1 MPKVSLRNMS
11 GEQVGDVELRPEV
24 FEVAANVPLMH
35 QAVVAEDANARQ
47 GTASTKTR
55 SEVRGGGAKP
65 YRQKGTGRARQGTIR
80 AVQWAGGGVAFG
92 PSPRSYRKSLPKK
105 MRRGALKSA
114 LSARLAD
121 DAVVILDE
129 IKMDKISTKEM
140 VAFLDTFEAFGR
152 TLVVLEAI
160 PDEIKKSSRNIPG
173 VELRVAPAVSVRD
186 VLNAEK
192 IIMSRAAVEKLQEVF
207 AQ

>member
-129 IKMDKISTKEM
+129 IKMDKISTKQM